1 MITMIVHH
9 QLQNLPSAT
18 DDVLSVQIYNLEK
31 SSRADLS
38 TIGIP
43 VIDKIKRLGVQV
55 SPRSMDFLTI
65 ALAVTA
71 ADTFIHR
78 KDAADGWTREINLK
92 ISLCEPVPWFGVK
105 EKLEKALCF
114 LSGDIWELDFADD
127 GLAPPEPYTGRYELT
142 DLNDL
147 DCVCLFSG
155 GLDSAIGAIDLL
167 DAGQKP
173 LLISHAYRGDQQFQ
187 NAITPLLSGRFSQF
201 AVNADP
207 HFAYGDNTEISMRTR
222 SINFLALA
230 TVGANAVQ
238 LTNNLPKS
246 TLLVPE
252 NGFISL
258 NAPLTTR
265 RIGSLSTRTTHPHF
279 IGLIQD
285 IFTEVGIHCQITNP
299 YQLQTK
305 GEMVASCRDQT
316 ILSAVFNHTVSC
328 SHWKRSHQQC
338 GACVPCVVRRAAL
351 KKGGLIEN
359 TPYKYDNLSIALADE
374 SSRDDIMALSIA
386 IAQLKKNR
394 PVGAWILDSGPLLHQ
409 DYDQFKSIF
418 VRSLKEIEIFLQHE
432 GVL

>member
-9 QLQNLPSAT
+9 NPQNLPLAT
-18 DDVLSVQIYNLEK
+18 DDVLPVQIYNLVR
-31 SSRADLS
+31 SSRTDLS
-38 TIGIP
+38 TIGSP

-55 SPRSMDFLTI
+55 SPASIDFLTI

-78 KDAADGWTREINLK
+78 KDAADGWTREITLK
-92 ISLCEPVPWFGVK
+92 IALYEPEPWIGIK

-114 LSGDIWELDFADD
+114 LSGDIWELVFADE
-127 GLAPPEPYTGRYELT
+127 GLAPPEPYTGRYKLT
-142 DLNDL
+142 KLNDL

-187 NAITPLLSGRFSQF
+187 NEITPLLSGRFSQF

-207 HFAYGDNTEISMRTR
+207 HFAYGANTEISMRTR

-230 TVGANAVQ
+230 AVGGSAVQ
-238 LTNNLPKS
+238 SANDLPEI
-246 TLLVPE
+246 TLFVPE

-279 IGLIQD
+279 IALIQE

-299 YQLQTK
+299 YQFKTK
-305 GEMVASCRDQT
+305 GEMVVSCQNQT
-316 ILSAVFNHTVSC
+316 ILSTVFNHTVSC

-338 GACVPCVVRRAAL
+338 GVCVPCIVRRAAL
-351 KKGGLIEN
+351 KKGGLTES
-359 TPYKYDNLSIALADE
+359 TPYKYNTLAPVLSDE
-374 SSRDDIMALSIA
+374 ASRDDIMALSIA
-386 IAQLKKNR
+386 IAQLNKNR
-394 PVGAWILDSGPLLHQ
+394 PIGPWIMDSGPILPQ
-409 DYDQFKSIF
+409 DYDQFKDIF
-418 VRSLKEIEIFLQHE
+418 IRGLKEIEIFLQDE
-432 GVL
+432 GVI

>member
-1 MITMIVHH
+1 MTTMIVHH
-9 QLQNLPSAT
+9 NPQNLPPLT
-18 DDVLSVQIYNLEK
+18 DSVLPVQIYNLEK
-31 SSRADLS
+31 SSRTDLS
-38 TIGIP
+38 TIGCP

-55 SPRSMDFLTI
+55 SPISMDFLTI

-92 ISLCEPVPWFGVK
+92 ISLCEPDPWIGVK

-114 LSGDIWELDFADD
+114 LSGDIWELNIADE
-127 GLAPPEPYTGRYELT
+127 GLAPPEPYAGRYELT
-142 DLNDL
+142 DLNNL

-167 DAGQKP
+167 DSGQEP

-187 NAITPLLSGRFSQF
+187 NEIIPLLNGRFSQF

-207 HFAYGDNTEISMRTR
+207 HFVDGEFTEISMRTR

-230 TVGANAVQ
+230 AVGANAVQ
-238 LTNNLPKS
+238 LTNNLQEI

-279 IGLIQD
+279 IGLIQN
-285 IFTEVGIHCQITNP
+285 IFTEVGIHCQIRNP
-299 YQLQTK
+299 YQFQTK

-316 ILSAVFNHTVSC
+316 ILNAVFNHTVSC

-338 GACVPCVVRRAAL
+338 GACVPCIVRRASL
-351 KKGGLIEN
+351 KKGELKEN
-359 TPYKYDNLSIALADE
+359 TPYKYNKLSTALANE

-386 IAQLKKNR
+386 IAQLNNNR
-394 PVGAWILDSGPLLHQ
+394 PVGAWILDSGPLLLQ
-409 DYDQFKSIF
+409 DYDQFKALF
-418 VRSLKEIEIFLQHE
+418 VRSLKEIEIFLQSE
-432 GVL
+432 GIL